1 MCVREREND
10 DLAVDVASVVGAA
23 VADASPSVGASADV
37 GTCATS
43 DALASSSAI
52 FAFAA
57 CY

>member
-1 MCVREREND
+1 VREREND

-37 GTCATS
+37 GACATS